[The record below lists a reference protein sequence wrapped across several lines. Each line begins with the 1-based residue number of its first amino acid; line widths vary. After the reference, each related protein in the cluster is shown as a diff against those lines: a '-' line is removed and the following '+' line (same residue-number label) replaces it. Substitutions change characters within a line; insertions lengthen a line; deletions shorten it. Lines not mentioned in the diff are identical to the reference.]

1 MCIIGIIIDCT
12 TLVLNMK
19 VSVTAKIQLD
29 GVERVLP
36 EFVFVFLNLS
46 YIQPSI
52 SEPLVV
58 PSI

>member
-1 MCIIGIIIDCT
+1 MCIIGIIIDNT
-12 TLVLNMK
+12 TLMLNMK

-29 GVERVLP
+29 GVERVLL